1 MFSRWTEIKAGNWH
15 LLDPTTL
22 GVAKEFG
29 KKPTKTGWPKLNTIN
44 ITSPEFARVMKRL
57 SVATKSAT
65 IQTSDL
71 NEMIDVYYEV
81 LGGYPLEAWEYA
93 AKIIMETMVFFPAIA
108 EIKPLLDKWVPPM
121 PMDAQLGSLARAV
134 ERIAISEEFLR
145 WQWELTRDDDEV
157 SLPPSS
163 R

>member
-1 MFSRWTEIKAGNWH
+1 M
-15 LLDPTTL
+15 
-22 GVAKEFG
+22 
-29 KKPTKTGWPKLNTIN
+29 
-44 ITSPEFARVMKRL
+44 

-81 LGGYPLEAWEYA
+81 LGGYPLDAWEYA

-121 PMDAQLGSLARAV
+121 PMDAQLRSLARAV

-145 WQWELTRDDDEV
+145 WQWELTRDDDDVGSGRIE
-157 SLPPSS
+157 S
-163 R
+163 